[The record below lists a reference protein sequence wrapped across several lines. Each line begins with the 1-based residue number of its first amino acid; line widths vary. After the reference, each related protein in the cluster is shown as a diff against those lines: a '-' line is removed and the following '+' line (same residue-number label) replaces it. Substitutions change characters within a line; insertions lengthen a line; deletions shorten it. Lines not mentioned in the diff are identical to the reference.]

1 MEGDLQAVVGRNLRR
16 IRKESGRSQ
25 ETFGRDIQ
33 WHRTFVGAVERGERN
48 LTLTTLEFLSDQL
61 GVHPLDLLWDQEG
74 IGVVVSV
81 SRCTLARRALSASL
95 CRTPKR
101 CSSSMTSNPRSGNS
115 TSCCNKR
122 CVPIRT
128 ST

>member
-48 LTLTTLEFLSDQL
+48 LTLKTIEFLGDQL

-74 IGVVVSV
+74 IGVVVGPEGRPRFVPRRRLEAVPLAEAADAPVKGRKAGSISSGAKR
-81 SRCTLARRALSASL
+81 SR
-95 CRTPKR
+95 
-101 CSSSMTSNPRSGNS
+101 PRP
-115 TSCCNKR
+115 T
-122 CVPIRT
+122 
-128 ST
+128 